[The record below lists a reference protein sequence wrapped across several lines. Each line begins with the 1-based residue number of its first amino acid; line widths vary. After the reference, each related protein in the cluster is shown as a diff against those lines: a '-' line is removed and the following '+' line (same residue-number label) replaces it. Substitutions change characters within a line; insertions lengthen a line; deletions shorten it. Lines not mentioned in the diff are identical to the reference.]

1 MKKAL
6 LLLAVLTLGVLS
18 PAAVTLFF
26 DDFNSENGG
35 VGVLNYAGFANWTVS
50 DGTVDLIGNGY
61 FDFQPGNGLYVD
73 MDGSTGNAGL
83 MLSKTFSLQAGTY
96 ELSYE
101 LAGNHRD
108 SNPEAVNVKVNV
120 GVLSD
125 TYSLAQ
131 NAPFTSYTKQFT
143 LAAAQ
148 NITISFEGVGGD
160 NIGMLLDNV
169 KLDAISVVP
178 APGAILLGAMGTS
191 LVGWLRRRRSL

>member
-26 DDFNSENGG
+26 DNFDSENGG
-35 VGVLNYAGFANWTVS
+35 VGVLNYTGFANWTVS
-50 DGTVDLIGNGY
+50 EGTVDLIGNK
-61 FDFQPGNGLYVD
+61 FHDFLPGNGLYVD
-73 MDGSTGNAGL
+73 MDGSTSNAGL

-101 LAGNHRD
+101 LAGNHRNG
-108 SNPEAVNVKVNV
+108 SQETVNVKVNV

-125 TYSLAQ
+125 TYSLSQ

-143 LAAAQ
+143 LAEAK

-160 NIGMLLDNV
+160 NIGMLLDDV